1 VNFLADAGLSLTTVR
16 WLRECGH
23 DAVHVREPGLQRL
36 ADSEIMEKA
45 RREGRIVLTF
55 DLDFTDLLALGLRDS
70 PSVIIFRLHNETP
83 AAVIHVC
90 SLCCGNAAPT

>member
-1 VNFLADAGLSLTTVR
+1 MNFLADAGLSLATVR

-23 DAVHVREPGLQRL
+23 DAVHLRELGLQRL
-36 ADSEIMEKA
+36 ADAEIMEKA
-45 RREGRIVLTF
+45 RSEGRIVLTF

-83 AAVIHVC
+83 ASVNPRLLAV
-90 SLCCGNAAPT
+90 LRERAPT